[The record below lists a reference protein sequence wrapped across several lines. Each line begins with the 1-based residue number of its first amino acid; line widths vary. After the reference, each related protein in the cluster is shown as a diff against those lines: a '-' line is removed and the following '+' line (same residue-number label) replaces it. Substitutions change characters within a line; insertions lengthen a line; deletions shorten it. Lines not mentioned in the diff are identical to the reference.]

1 MKKLLLL
8 PCLATIVLLANNS
21 PFSAENPYES
31 ISTIENKQIVGDN
44 FVEVYESQNN
54 VENSSFDFFGLLHSD
69 DELQNTSLC
78 DPNIEDCN
86 ADPTDPPIPVPINKY
101 QFILVLIGMGLIFKR
116 KLY

>member
-44 FVEVYESQNN
+44 FVEVYESQNKE
-54 VENSSFDFFGLLHSD
+54 ENSSFDFFGLLNSD
-69 DELQNTSLC
+69 DEQQFQDLC
-78 DPNIEDCN
+78 DPAIEDC
-86 ADPTDPPIPVPINKY
+86 DPTDPPIPVPINKY